1 MSLDQNSLVQAG
13 VVQSGLNQGQGVIL
27 EVVEDVHVPHAA
39 RLRPHPVRDGLVEV
53 PEEPEDLLVQGAVS
67 RHEGGGRRRPGE
79 PRDVV
84 CVGELVLV

>member
-13 VVQSGLNQGQGVIL
+13 VVQPGLHQGQGVVL

-53 PEEPEDLLVQGAVS
+53 TEEPEDLLVQRAVPG
-67 RHEGGGRRRPGE
+67 HEGGGRGRPGE
-79 PRDVV
+79 P
-84 CVGELVLV
+84 